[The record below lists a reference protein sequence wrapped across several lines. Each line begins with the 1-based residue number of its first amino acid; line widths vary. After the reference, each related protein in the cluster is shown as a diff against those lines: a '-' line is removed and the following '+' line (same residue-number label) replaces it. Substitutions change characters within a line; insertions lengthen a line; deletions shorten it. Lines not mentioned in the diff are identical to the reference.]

1 MKQPSGPLD
10 GILVVDLTRLL
21 PGPVATMMLK
31 TLGAR
36 VIKVETTTA
45 PDMLRFLPPHKDRV
59 NVAFAALNQ
68 GKESVVLDLNS
79 EEGAGVLQRL
89 CSKAD
94 ILLTSARKPWME
106 ARGLSFES
114 LQERNAK
121 LIYCTLGSYRAGSER
136 EQLGGHDINFLAV
149 SGLAQLLGQ
158 SAPVLP
164 QVQLADLGGAQNAV
178 ICLLAAL
185 LERGRTGR
193 GRELHLSLE
202 EGCDPYTHLA
212 RELSRYAPQLTS
224 VGPLSGESPVYRF
237 YRCSDGKSIAL
248 GAIEPKFQTRLR
260 EILPIP
266 TSHWPDDLFFET
278 SDHVH
283 RELEELF
290 GRESRD
296 YWVDFFAPHDV
307 CFSPVLEISEVDC
320 EGQLLQ
326 AHFSVDQTAVSPF
339 GSDTRSVLKE
349 LGYEESEWTDT
360 LLSSLGSADG
370 VGEPGQ
376 T

>member
-1 MKQPSGPLD
+1 M
-10 GILVVDLTRLL
+10 
-21 PGPVATMMLK
+21 
-31 TLGAR
+31 
-36 VIKVETTTA
+36 
-45 PDMLRFLPPHKDRV
+45 
-59 NVAFAALNQ
+59 
-68 GKESVVLDLNS
+68 
-79 EEGAGVLQRL
+79 
-89 CSKAD
+89 
-94 ILLTSARKPWME
+94 
-106 ARGLSFES
+106 
-114 LQERNAK
+114 
-121 LIYCTLGSYRAGSER
+121 
-136 EQLGGHDINFLAV
+136 
-149 SGLAQLLGQ
+149 
-158 SAPVLP
+158 
-164 QVQLADLGGAQNAV
+164 
-178 ICLLAAL
+178 
-185 LERGRTGR
+185 
-193 GRELHLSLE
+193 
-202 EGCDPYTHLA
+202 
-212 RELSRYAPQLTS
+212 
-224 VGPLSGESPVYRF
+224 
-237 YRCSDGKSIAL
+237 
-248 GAIEPKFQTRLR
+248 
-260 EILPIP
+260 PIP